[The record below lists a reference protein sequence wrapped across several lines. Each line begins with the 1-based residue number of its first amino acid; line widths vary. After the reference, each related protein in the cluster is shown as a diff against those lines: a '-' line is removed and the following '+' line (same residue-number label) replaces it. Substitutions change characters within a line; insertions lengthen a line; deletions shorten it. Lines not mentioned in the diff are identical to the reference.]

1 MTRRLLICLLVAG
14 ASAAAV
20 PASAGAALRV
30 FAASSLRNAL
40 PALDGSQTYNFGGSN
55 TLQLQIERGAQADV
69 FISAEP
75 KEAQALFAEGL
86 CSRPV
91 TIATNILVLLV
102 PRDNPGAITSVYS
115 LRAGGKRLS
124 IGTRGVPVGDYTRL
138 LLARLRLSSVLSSN
152 TVSQDPDVATI
163 TSKVALGSADA
174 GFVYHTD
181 ALASKG
187 RTSELRLPKWAQ
199 PAVRYQACAVKT
211 AASDARGA
219 QAYIAKVRSGAGRST
234 LRRFGFGLPPRG

>member
-1 MTRRLLICLLVAG
+1 MTRRLLISLLVVG
-14 ASAAAV
+14 ATAAV
-20 PASAGAALRV
+20 PASASAALRV

-86 CSRPV
+86 CTRPV
-91 TIATNILVLLV
+91 TIATNILVLLL
-102 PRDNPGAITSVYS
+102 PKDNPGAIRSVYS
-115 LRAGGKRLS
+115 LRDGGKRLS

-138 LLARLRLSSVLSSN
+138 LLRRMRLSSVLSSN

-181 ALASKG
+181 ALASRG

-199 PAVRYQACAVKT
+199 PPVRYQACAVKG
-211 AASDARGA
+211 ANADARGA
-219 QAYIAKVRSGAGRST
+219 QAYIAKVLSNAGRAA
-234 LRRFGFGLPPRG
+234 LRNFGFGLPPRG